1 MSETQQ
7 DVAEYIALKAI
18 ESTLK
23 DELAKRKTALEAAI
37 PPGDRVTGR
46 DAQGK
51 AMGAAT
57 HSEPSSKATVS
68 DRAELIA
75 WAEVNYPELLTP
87 VLNES
92 DMAEILPIVMEH
104 APHLVHAGTVG
115 YLLSALL
122 KEVEA
127 GSRTVPGVELV
138 EKPGYVTV
146 PASKPYKEL
155 KAFMASR
162 TADVLGI
169 AGVEIKELEAG
180 DE

>member
-23 DELAKRKTALEAAI
+23 DELGKRKTALEEAI

-57 HSEPSSKATVS
+57 HSEPSSKATVT

-75 WAEVNYPELLTP
+75 WAEVNAPELLTP
-87 VLNES
+87 VLHES
-92 DMAEILPIVMEH
+92 DMSEILPIVMEH
-104 APHLVHAGTVG
+104 APHLVHTGTVDFR
-115 YLLSALL
+115 LSALL

-127 GSRTVPGVELV
+127 GKRSAPGVELV

-146 PASKPYKEL
+146 PSSKPYKEL
-155 KAFMASR
+155 KSYMASR
-162 TADVLGI
+162 TDGILGI

>member
-1 MSETQQ
+1 MSETKQ
-7 DVAEYIALKAI
+7 DVAEYIALKAL

-23 DELAKRKTALEAAI
+23 DELDKRKTALEAAI

-57 HSEPSSKATVS
+57 HSEPSAKATVT
-68 DRAELIA
+68 DRNELIA

-92 DMAEILPIVMEH
+92 DMSEALPIILEH
-104 APHLVHAGTVG
+104 APHLVRTGTVSFR
-115 YLLSALL
+115 LSALL
-122 KEVEA
+122 KDVEA
-127 GSRTVPGVELV
+127 GKQVAPGVELV
-138 EKPGYVTV
+138 EKPGYVSV
-146 PASKPYKEL
+146 PSSKPYKEL

-162 TADVLGI
+162 TADVIGI
-169 AGVEIKELEAG
+169 AGVEVKELEAG